1 MTLAHA
7 AAAAARTEKK
17 DVWDPDEVEGGLDL
31 GLLKRVAPYAAAQG
45 PAIAAAL
52 TLLITT
58 QLARIAQPFLIALAI
73 DRYLLQRDLEGNWGQ
88 LAAAW
93 ERFAERLVPL
103 LPAGAS
109 PFSLV
114 IGAYALALLIEY
126 GARRGQMIAIET
138 AGQGALFDLRQ
149 DLFGKLQRLSSSFY
163 DRTPI
168 GRLIGRVTSDIEA
181 LNELFAGGVVTIL
194 GDLLNIAVMVTV
206 LLYVDWELAL
216 IGFTVVPVLLTATT
230 LVRQRVRAKQEIFV
244 ARRAKLAGFLH
255 EHILGMPIVQAFGRE
270 EDVNGRFEFTS
281 SEMRNSQIT
290 VVRWEAAF
298 SALTELLGSLAT
310 ALLLFYGGGQV
321 IEALGLELPEGVA
334 AGLTIGSLFFFIDL
348 MGRFFQPLTDLS
360 LKFTM
365 LQNALTAAGKV
376 FRLMDVDEV
385 LPETDAPR
393 EPETRAGRIEF
404 KDVTFAYSGDPAEA
418 VLKDVTLSIAPGEH
432 VAVVGATGSGKSTL
446 LKLLSRLYD
455 LTDGS
460 IELDGVE
467 LRDYEL
473 STLRSRIGVVLQD
486 VILFEGSLVEN
497 LKLGRDVPD
506 DEAIA
511 AGQRLHLDEL
521 VSRFPRGW
529 HEPVAERG
537 KNFSSGERQLIAF
550 ARVLTAANDVVV
562 LDEATSNVDTETEER
577 LGEAL
582 EEVLEGR
589 TALIIAHR
597 LSTIQNCDRI
607 VVLHEGRVVEQGSP
621 AELAAAGG
629 RYAELLEQHR

>member
-88 LAAAW
+88 MAAAW
-93 ERFAERLVPL
+93 ERFAERLMPL

-270 EDVNGRFEFTS
+270 EDVNERFEFTS

-321 IEALGLELPEGVA
+321 IESLGLELPEGVA

-393 EPETRAGRIEF
+393 EPETRAGRIDF
-404 KDVTFAYSGDPAEA
+404 KGVTFAYSGDPAEA
-418 VLKDVTLSIAPGEH
+418 VLKDVSLSIAPGEH

-455 LTDGS
+455 LTEGS

-486 VILFEGSLVEN
+486 VILFEGSLVDN

-521 VSRFPRGW
+521 VARFPRGW

>member
-1 MTLAHA
+1 MTAAHA
-7 AAAAARTEKK
+7 AAAAARSERK
-17 DVWDPDEVEGGLDL
+17 DVWDPDEEQSGLDL

-73 DRYLLQRDLEGNWGQ
+73 DRYLLQRELEGNWGK

-93 ERFAERLVPL
+93 ERFSERLIPL
-103 LPAGAS
+103 LPDGTS
-109 PFSLV
+109 PFALV
-114 IGAYALALLIEY
+114 IGAYGLALLVEY

-138 AGQGALFDLRQ
+138 AGQGALFHLRQ
-149 DLFGKLQRLSSSFY
+149 DLFAKLQRLSSSFY

-206 LLYVDWELAL
+206 LLFVDWELAL
-216 IGFTVVPVLLTATT
+216 VGFTVVPVLLTATT
-230 LVRQRVRAKQEIFV
+230 MVRQRVRAKQEIFV

-255 EHILGMPIVQAFGRE
+255 EHIVGMPIVQAFGRE
-270 EDVNGRFEFTS
+270 ENVNGRFDDTS
-281 SEMRNSQIT
+281 SEMRDSQIT

-310 ALLLFYGGGQV
+310 ALLLYFGGGQV
-321 IEALGLELPEGVA
+321 MEALDVELPDGVA

-385 LPETDAPR
+385 LPETDAPKT
-393 EPETRAGRIEF
+393 PGSTAGRIEF
-404 KDVTFAYSGDPAEA
+404 KNVTFAYSGKLNDA
-418 VLKDVTLSIAPGEH
+418 VLKDVSLTIEPGER

-455 LTDGS
+455 VTEGT

-467 LRDYEL
+467 LRDYKL
-473 STLRSRIGVVLQD
+473 SALRARIGVVLQD
-486 VILFEGSLVEN
+486 VILFEGSLVDN
-497 LKLGRDVPD
+497 LKLGREVSD

-511 AGQRLHLDEL
+511 AGERLSLGEL
-521 VSRFPRGW
+521 VERFPRGW
-529 HEPVAERG
+529 FEPVAERG

-550 ARVLTAANDVVV
+550 ARVLAASNDVVV

-582 EEVLEGR
+582 DEVLEGR
-589 TALIIAHR
+589 TALVIAHR

-607 VVLHEGRVVEQGSP
+607 VVLHEGRVAEQGSP

>member
-1 MTLAHA
+1 MTAAHA
-7 AAAAARTEKK
+7 AAARAAKQ
-17 DVWDPDEVEGGLDL
+17 DVWDPDEQRRGLDL
-31 GLLKRVAPYAAAQG
+31 GLLKRVAPYAAAQA

-52 TLLITT
+52 VLLITT

-73 DRYLLQRDLEGNWGQ
+73 DRYLLQRELEGNWGQ
-88 LAAAW
+88 LAATW
-93 ERFAERLVPL
+93 ERFAEGLLPL

-109 PFSLV
+109 PLNLV
-114 IGAYALALLIEY
+114 IGAYALALVIEY

-138 AGQGALFDLRQ
+138 AGQGALFELRLE
-149 DLFGKLQRLSSSFY
+149 LFAKLQRLSSSFY

-230 LVRQRVRAKQEIFV
+230 LVRQRVRAKQEVFV

-270 EDVNGRFEFTS
+270 EDVNGRFDSTS
-281 SEMRNSQIT
+281 SEMRDSQIS

-321 IEALGLELPEGVA
+321 MESLGREVPDGVT
-334 AGLTIGSLFFFIDL
+334 AGLTIGSLFFFVDL

-376 FRLMDVDEV
+376 FRLMDVDEF

-393 EPETRAGRIEF
+393 EPSDRSGRIEF
-404 KDVTFAYSGDPAEA
+404 KHVTFAYSGDAEEA
-418 VLKDVTLSIAPGEH
+418 VLKDVSLTIEPGEH

-455 LTDGS
+455 VTEGS

-473 STLRSRIGVVLQD
+473 AKLRARVGVVLQD
-486 VILFEGSLVEN
+486 VILFEGSLLEN

-511 AGQRLHLDEL
+511 AGERLHLDDL
-521 VSRFPRGW
+521 VARFPRGW
-529 HEPVAERG
+529 KEPVAERG

-607 VVLHEGRVVEQGSP
+607 IVLHEGRVVEQGSP
-621 AELAAAGG
+621 AELAASGG